1 MTHPGGR
8 PTAYGDHVIPT
19 LEEYIASC
27 GREQTELPT
36 LEGLAERLDVD
47 EDTITNWQKE
57 HPEFLRACKKLMNRQ
72 RDQLIND
79 GLYGGKEVNSSMAI
93 FLLKANHGMIE
104 TERKM
109 LVGKDGEKLEGL
121 VVVKSGSP
129 S

>member
-19 LEEYIASC
+19 LEDYIASC

-36 LEGLAERLDVD
+36 LEGLAERLDVCV
-47 EDTITNWQKE
+47 DTITDWQVV
-57 HPEFLRACKKLMNRQ
+57 HPEFLRACKRLMEKQ
-72 RDQLIND
+72 RNQLIND
-79 GLYGGKEVNSSMAI
+79 GLYGGKEVNPTMAI
-93 FLLKANHGMIE
+93 FLLKANHDFIE